1 MKHTLIRPMAT
12 ALKGI
17 VTRYTSFLAAIV
29 LMAFTNLSWSAEKIA
44 PKSFKNVD
52 EVIGWLKAKC
62 ECEKIEKDRGQKC
75 KIRIELPED
84 KRPDTR
90 GKSVWD
96 VWAWI
101 KLLEFKDDRF
111 FSVSIVKSRY
121 VSLSASDAKS
131 RYPRAYAR
139 GT

>member
-1 MKHTLIRPMAT
+1 MKHTLIRPMAI

-52 EVIGWLKAKC
+52 EVIGWLKAKG
-62 ECEKIEKDRGQKC
+62 ECEKIGKDRGQKC

-84 KRPDTR
+84 KRPDT
-90 GKSVWD
+90 
-96 VWAWI
+96 
-101 KLLEFKDDRF
+101 
-111 FSVSIVKSRY
+111 
-121 VSLSASDAKS
+121 
-131 RYPRAYAR
+131 
-139 GT
+139 